1 MLVYFGPYKDYIS
14 PWHVA
19 EKLCF
24 WAPKIKN
31 DSGIEDFPEWVDKFG
46 DFLSKTWVLEV
57 CQWIEKHNKR
67 TEYVKIHSY
76 DTWSMDTTLA
86 PIILPMLKQLQ
97 ATKHGAPHVDDE
109 DVPEIWRSTNAPEK
123 EHDYDVDEFHFQ
135 RWDYVLGEMI
145 WAFEQ
150 YTSEWENQFYTGT
163 IDISTEEDEESGHL
177 KMVHGPNHTSVFD
190 SEGYMNHLDRIKN
203 GFRLFGL
210 YFTALWD

>member
-1 MLVYFGPYKDYIS
+1 MLVYFGNYKDFIGAYQI
-14 PWHVA
+14 A

-24 WAPKIKN
+24 WAPKTKDEFGN
-31 DSGIEDFPEWVDKFG
+31 EEFPGWVEKFG
-46 DFLSKTWVLEV
+46 DWLSETWVNTL
-57 CQWIEKHNKR
+57 CQWIDEKKKR
-67 TEYVKIHSY
+67 IEYVHIDKY
-76 DTWSMDTTLA
+76 DTWSMDSTLA
-86 PIILPMLKQLQ
+86 PIILPLLKQLQ

-135 RWDYVLGEMI
+135 RWDYILDEMI

-150 YTSEWENQFYTGT
+150 YTGEWENQFYTGT

-190 SEGYMNHLDRIKN
+190 SEGYMKHLDRIKN
-203 GFRLFGL
+203 GFRLFGK
-210 YFTALWD
+210 YYMALWD